1 MKKSTHVYD
10 LIIVGAGPAGIT
22 AAVYAA
28 RNRMDFLV
36 ITTNIGGQVTLASQV
51 LNYTGFQYL
60 TGEDLSDKFQKHLE
74 SFKFDLKMETV
85 NKIKPNKEGFK
96 VKTDNG
102 NYQTKTLIIATGRK
116 PRELKVPGEEELKN
130 RGVTYCATC
139 DGPIFAGKDVA
150 VVGGGNAG
158 LESVLQLMKIAK
170 SIKLIELMP
179 KLSANK
185 MLIKTARSS
194 KKVEILTGTRVLEIF
209 GNLTVEGI
217 KIQKDSVEE
226 FLPLQGVFVEIGS
239 TPNSN
244 VIDFVKKN
252 RFGEICVNCTC
263 ETNIKG
269 LFAAGDVTNIP
280 TKQIVVA
287 AGEGCKA
294 SLATF
299 RYINKG

>member
-1 MKKSTHVYD
+1 
-10 LIIVGAGPAGIT
+10 
-22 AAVYAA
+22 
-28 RNRMDFLV
+28 
-36 ITTNIGGQVTLASQV
+36 
-51 LNYTGFQYL
+51 
-60 TGEDLSDKFQKHLE
+60 
-74 SFKFDLKMETV
+74 
-85 NKIKPNKEGFK
+85 
-96 VKTDNG
+96 
-102 NYQTKTLIIATGRK
+102 
-116 PRELKVPGEEELKN
+116 
-130 RGVTYCATC
+130 
-139 DGPIFAGKDVA
+139 
-150 VVGGGNAG
+150 
-158 LESVLQLMKIAK
+158 MKIAK